1 MPTPDDSIARAPIA
15 HFFDE
20 MFAGKGQIR
29 EHYQA
34 YAHWLHAH
42 SVEDMKARRE
52 EAFELFHRIGITFS
66 VYGDGTLAERTIPFD
81 TVPRII
87 PVTEWK
93 YLERGLEQRARALNA
108 FLDDAYHNRNLVSAG
123 ILDHDDIDRHP
134 CYQSVMQQVDLPN
147 NIHAHICGIDIVRDA
162 DGTYYVLED
171 NLRTPSGV
179 SYMLE
184 NRRMMMRLFP
194 ELFIQQHI
202 APIHQYPD
210 YLYES
215 LCEASPN
222 ASSSP
227 TVVVLTPGRYNS
239 AYFEHA
245 YLAQNMGV
253 ELVEASDL
261 VVREHR
267 VFMKTT
273 SGLEKIDVIYRRID
287 DEFLDPKVFRSDSVL
302 GVAGLMDAYCRGNVS
317 IVNAVGNGIADDKSI
332 YPLIPELI
340 RFYLGED
347 PVLANVPTYRCQEPG
362 DLDYTLEN
370 LETLVVKEAQG
381 SGGYGM
387 LVGPHAT
394 PDEIEQFRK
403 RILAHPSAYIAQP
416 TLALSTCP
424 TYSGDMLSPRHIDL
438 RPFVLMGK
446 SIRIVPGGLTRVAL
460 KEGSLV
466 VNSSQGGGT
475 KDTWIAESDL
485 TFQDPNFDKGALC

>member
-1 MPTPDDSIARAPIA
+1 MPKPDHPAPSPRNV

-20 MFAGKGQIR
+20 MFAGKGHIR
-29 EHYQA
+29 DHYQS
-34 YAHWLHAH
+34 YANWLHAH
-42 SVEDMKARRE
+42 SSEDMKARRE
-52 EAFELFHRIGITFS
+52 EAIELFHRIGITFS
-66 VYGDGTLAERTIPFD
+66 VYGDGTLSERTIPFD

-87 PVTEWK
+87 PAADWK
-93 YLERGLEQRARALNA
+93 HLERGLEQRAKALNA
-108 FLDDAYHNRNLVSAG
+108 FLDDAYHNRSLVSAG
-123 ILDHDDIDRHP
+123 LMSHEDIDRHP
-134 CYQSVMQQVDLPN
+134 CYQSMMRQVDLPN
-147 NIHAHICGIDIVRDA
+147 NVHAHICGIDIVRNS
-162 DGTYYVLED
+162 DGTFYVLED

-210 YLYES
+210 YLYET

-222 ASSSP
+222 SGGSP
-227 TVVVLTPGRYNS
+227 TIAVLTPGRFNS

-261 VVREHR
+261 VVREHK

-273 SGLEKIDVIYRRID
+273 SGLERIDVIYRRID
-287 DEFLDPKVFRSDSVL
+287 DEFLDPAVFRSDSVL
-302 GVAGLMDAYCRGNVS
+302 GVAGLMDAYRRGHVS
-317 IVNAVGNGIADDKSI
+317 IVNAVGNGIADDKSM
-332 YPLIPELI
+332 YPLIPALI
-340 RFYLGED
+340 RFYLAEE
-347 PVLANVPTYRCQEPG
+347 PILANVPTYRCQNQE
-362 DLDYTLEN
+362 DLAYTLEH
-370 LETLVVKEAQG
+370 LEELVVKEAQG

-387 LVGPHAT
+387 LVGPHAS
-394 PDEIEQFRK
+394 PEEVNQFRK
-403 RILAHPSAYIAQP
+403 RILAQPSAYIAQP

-424 TYSGDMLSPRHIDL
+424 TYSGDLLSPRHIDL

-446 SIRIVPGGLTRVAL
+446 TIRIVPGGLTRVAL

-475 KDTWIAESDL
+475 KDTWIAESDF
-485 TFQDPNFDKGALC
+485 TTYDPDFDKGAVC